1 MRTLTRVH
9 SPAERLA
16 LRYEAERADQAGQAR
31 FLAAVVLL
39 RTGVTVLLP
48 RTGAAGWWLSLLC
61 ALPGLAVWLALWGAM
76 RLCRAATLSEAAA
89 QLLGRWAASAL
100 GVVTALCLAWEG
112 LACFTALV
120 VLFTEGI
127 GTAASPWF
135 MALLTAAVLSACA
148 SHEGLGRGVRF
159 LRWPVGLVLLSVL
172 VNLAFILRADHL
184 FPLLGEGVPTC
195 RNAFWRGLGMGW
207 PLVLLLHTP
216 PVRAEGRASR
226 HPLLPVLLGTA
237 VLLLISLAL
246 PHELLRGRESLA
258 ESLLLA
264 GAYLVPI
271 NRTLWLCL
279 WMLGLGLGA
288 AICSTE
294 AARSALQP
302 FGRVWAWLPG
312 LLLLAMAATQLLG
325 ASRVQQAIGLAEPW
339 LLAPF
344 ALAAPVLL
352 AAALIKRRNKA

>member
-16 LRYEAERADQAGQAR
+16 LRRQAERADQAGQAR

-48 RTGAAGWWLSLLC
+48 RAGAAGWWLSLAC
-61 ALPGLAVWLALWGAM
+61 ALPGLAVVLALWGAM
-76 RLCRAATLSEAAA
+76 RLCRAATLPEAAA
-89 QLLGRWAASAL
+89 HLLGRWAAAAL
-100 GVVTALCLAWEG
+100 GIVTALCLAIEG
-112 LACFTALV
+112 LACFTTLV

-148 SHEGLGRGVRF
+148 SQEGLQRGVRF
-159 LRWPVGLVLLSVL
+159 LRWPVGLVLLCVM
-172 VNLAFILRADHL
+172 VNLAAMLRMDHL
-184 FPLLGEGVPTC
+184 FPLLGEGIPTC
-195 RNAFWRGLGMGW
+195 RNAFWRGLGAGW

-216 PVRAEGRASR
+216 PVRDQGQAGHRPWA
-226 HPLLPVLLGTA
+226 PVLLGTA
-237 VLLLISLAL
+237 MLLLISLVL

-264 GAYLVPI
+264 GSYLAPI

-288 AICSTE
+288 AICGTE

-302 FGRVWAWLPG
+302 FGRSCAWLPG
-312 LLLLAMAATQLLG
+312 LLLLAMAGAQALG
-325 ASRVQQAIGLAEPW
+325 ASRVQQTVSLAEMW

-344 ALAAPVLL
+344 AMAAPVLL
-352 AAALIKRRNKA
+352 AAALIKRRKNA